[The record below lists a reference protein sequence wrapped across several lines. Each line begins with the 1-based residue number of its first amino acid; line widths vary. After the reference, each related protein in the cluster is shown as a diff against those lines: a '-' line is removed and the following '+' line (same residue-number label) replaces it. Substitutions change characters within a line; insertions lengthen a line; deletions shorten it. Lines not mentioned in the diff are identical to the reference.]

1 MLCYARLSRACES
14 WASPAG
20 ISYVTLVLNVSVLIL
35 LWILLLREVY
45 FFYLNHE
52 FDVDYCIGTGEEPK
66 ISLYLLNWNSL
77 WWSKYSRAPFPF
89 TGFVHEVMQMT
100 ISQSWFVGT
109 KGSRAQ
115 DQFFR
120 SSDCVNI
127 VDALKPVSRQCQD
140 AWLSKRSSNGTGS
153 TSSPNSAKLYLY

>member
-1 MLCYARLSRACES
+1 MLCYGWLSRACES

-20 ISYVTLVLNVSVLIL
+20 ISYVTLVLNVFVLIL
-35 LWILLLREVY
+35 LWILLLRAVY

-66 ISLYLLNWNSL
+66 ISLYLLNRNSL

-100 ISQSWFVGT
+100 ISRSWFVGT
-109 KGSRAQ
+109 K
-115 DQFFR
+115 
-120 SSDCVNI
+120 
-127 VDALKPVSRQCQD
+127 VSRGRYVFHYNELKISLVEAAIASISLMPWNLFQD
-140 AWLSKRSSNGTGS
+140 SVKTRD
-153 TSSPNSAKLYLY
+153 